1 MLILATLVLSVTNG
15 TVFVQT
21 DAPCHCIAAVTRRQ
35 YDDVTFYSTEK
46 RYTPADGA
54 WAIRVGVGTTPE
66 KAQADIGSG
75 LAVKDASGNWVVLK
89 GGAKSGTPLQFTAVK
104 APTESS
110 SSAKVTVEADV
121 SAGSTIEILGKTE
134 LDDAEWRPVDP
145 MCRFFKAVQK

>member
-1 MLILATLVLSVTNG
+1 MLILATLVLSFTNG
-15 TVFVQT
+15 TAFVQT

-35 YDDVTFYSTEK
+35 YDDITFYSQEGK
-46 RYTPADGA
+46 YTPADGA

-89 GGAKSGTPLQFTAVK
+89 GGAKSDTPPRFTAVR

-110 SSAKVTVEADV
+110 PAKVTVEADV
-121 SAGSTIEILGKTE
+121 SAGSTIELLGKTE
-134 LDDAEWRPVDP
+134 LDDAEWRPVDGL
-145 MCRFFKAVQK
+145 CRFFKAVQK